1 MASPH
6 IVPACL
12 TTFALAPAW
21 VGWVYMGR
29 ERRKVPVNPH
39 TGKAAS
45 PADPRTWGT
54 LAEAQKLA
62 AARAYC
68 HPYGGIGIVSSA
80 MSALCFL
87 DLDRCIDAAGT
98 VSPAAARLLE
108 MCGATYAER
117 TPSGA
122 GIRIIGTVETVG
134 TMVSRKGTMPDG
146 LALEVYRG
154 AARYLTVTGLR
165 MPEHPDSLRDISDVV
180 LDLLRGMPGGNAM
193 PAGDGGG
200 GDEREDGE
208 LARRIATGEGYHAE
222 LCALTARWIG
232 RGLSAGATAET
243 LKGLML
249 ARPEAERDARWSDRY
264 ASIPGLVQSAADKY
278 AAPREHR
285 RGLAWLAA
293 RRLRMGDDPAEVLA
307 AVVTEGKVLGVAED
321 TAARLVRWVAAREV
335 EFRGLRH
342 E

>member
-1 MASPH
+1 MATAH

-12 TTFALAPAW
+12 MAFSLAPAW

-29 ERRKVPVNPH
+29 QRRKVPINPH

-45 PADPRTWGT
+45 AADPRTWGI
-54 LAEAQKLA
+54 LAEARKLA
-62 AARAYC
+62 EARAYR
-68 HPYGGIGIVSSA
+68 HPHGGIGIVSSA
-80 MSALCFL
+80 VPALCFL
-87 DLDRCIDAAGT
+87 DLDRCIDPEGT
-98 VSPAAARLLE
+98 VSPAAGRLLE

-122 GIRIIGTVETVG
+122 GIRIVGTMETVG
-134 TMVSRKGTMPDG
+134 AVLSRKGTTPDG

-165 MPEHPDSLRDISDVV
+165 MPDHPDSLGDISDVV

-193 PAGDGGG
+193 PAGDGGR
-200 GDEREDGE
+200 GDERDDGE

-222 LCALTARWIG
+222 LCALAARWIG
-232 RGLSAGATAET
+232 RGLPAGATVET

-249 ARPEAERDARWSDRY
+249 ARPDAERDARWIDRY
-264 ASIPGLVQSAADKY
+264 ESIPGLVQSAADKY

-307 AVVTEGKVLGVAED
+307 AVVTEGKALGVAED

-342 E
+342 G